1 MEARGGR
8 EGQDRREAEGGRCVM
23 GEGVGRWAREEGG
36 CRGGGVGR
44 GQLGS
49 RTGGGAGR
57 AAAGPV
63 GAGGP
68 RIASTFLFFSRER
81 ASAHGPMW

>member
-1 MEARGGR
+1 MRDGGR
-8 EGQDRREAEGGRCVM
+8 GRAVGKGGGRVQ
-23 GEGVGRWAREEGG
+23 GREI
-36 CRGGGVGR
+36 GR

-49 RTGGGAGR
+49 RTGGCAGR

-68 RIASTFLFFSRER
+68 RIASTFLFSR
-81 ASAHGPMW
+81 ASARVRMGQCGNSTVPYVLPM